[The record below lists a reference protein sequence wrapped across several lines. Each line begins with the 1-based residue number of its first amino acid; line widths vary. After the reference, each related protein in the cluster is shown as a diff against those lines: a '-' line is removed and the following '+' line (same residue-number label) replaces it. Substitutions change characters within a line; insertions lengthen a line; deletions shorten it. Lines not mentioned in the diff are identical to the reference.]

1 MRINLQEVRARIR
14 EVRTDEHKVGQCG
27 FGVTPLKD
35 DAPRAK
41 PRSSIDR
48 HEKKIDITDISSGWT
63 RVSYDRTPC
72 RDGTGCGD
80 TDLFQP

>member
-1 MRINLQEVRARIR
+1 MRISPQEVRVRIR
-14 EVRTDEHKVGQCG
+14 EVRTDEHKVGQGG
-27 FGVTPLKD
+27 FGMTLSKD

-63 RVSYDRTPC
+63 RVSYDRMPW

-80 TDLFQP
+80 TDLFRP